1 MKRALYLLHRW
12 AGITLCLVMALWF
25 LSGMVM
31 LYVGYPKLTPAEQL
45 QGLAVL
51 TPSPGCCVPLDRALD
66 AAGTKPPTPWRLAA
80 VAGTP
85 HYLFGD
91 GREAAVAVNA
101 VTGRRVTTV
110 SAEAASVA
118 ASRFAGGA
126 PVQWLGQATEDAW
139 THSRA
144 LDAHRPLHR
153 VAVADGS
160 GLWLYVSG
168 NTGEVVR
175 DATFTE
181 RSWGWVGAWL
191 HWLYIFRGGALNAWW
206 TDLVIGLSLAGG
218 VLGFSGLVVGL
229 WRWRFSGRYKS
240 GSRSPYRGR
249 TARWH
254 HVVGLTGG
262 TLALTW
268 VVSGLLSMNPWK
280 VFEAPGPKP
289 DRVAYAGGPL
299 RVVDAPDAGHLL
311 AALQAQGLQPRSLKW
326 RRVAG
331 QPRVLVQTASG
342 RFLVDGEGRR
352 QGPLPEATLV
362 ASAARLLPGARIVD
376 REWLT
381 AYDAHYYDREAHTM
395 TGGRERPLPALRL
408 RFDDAQAHQVVL
420 DPATGALVQL
430 SSRRQRAERWLFAF
444 LHSFDLP
451 ALLNAR
457 PAWDAWMLGFSL
469 AGLAL
474 SLTGVVMGARR
485 LRVRLLARKSRPAPR

>member
-1 MKRALYLLHRW
+1 MKRLLYLLHRW
-12 AGITLCLVMALWF
+12 VGIALCVVMALWF
-25 LSGMVM
+25 LSGMVL

-45 QGLAVL
+45 QGLPVL
-51 TPSPGCCVPLDRALD
+51 KPIPGCCVPLARALD
-66 AAGTKPPTPWRLAA
+66 ASGLKAPSQWRLAA

-91 GREAAVAVNA
+91 GRRTAVAVNA
-101 VTGRRVTTV
+101 VTGERVTAV
-110 SAEAASVA
+110 GPEAASVSASHFA
-118 ASRFAGGA
+118 AGA
-126 PVQWLGQATEDAW
+126 PVRWLGQDAEDAW

-153 VAVADGS
+153 VAVEDGS

-175 DATFTE
+175 DATRAE
-181 RSWGWVGAWL
+181 RRWGWVGAWL

-206 TDLVIGLSLAGG
+206 TDIVIWLSIAGAALGL
-218 VLGFSGLVVGL
+218 SGLVVGV
-229 WRWRFSGRYKS
+229 WRWRFKGRYKS

-249 TARWH
+249 LARWH
-254 HVVGLTGG
+254 HVIGLTGG

-280 VFEAPGPKP
+280 VFDAPGAKP
-289 DRVAYAGGPL
+289 DRLAYAGGPL
-299 RVVDAPDAGHLL
+299 RADDAPDAARVL
-311 AALQAQGLQPRSLKW
+311 AALQEQGLQPRLLEW

-331 QPRVLVQTASG
+331 EPRMLVQTGAG
-342 RFLVDGEGRR
+342 QFLVDGDGRR
-352 QGPLPEATLV
+352 QAPLSEAAL
-362 ASAARLLPGARIVD
+362 ADAAARLLPKARIVG

-381 AYDAHYYDREAHTM
+381 AYDSHYYSRDAHTM

-408 RFDDAQAHQVVL
+408 RFDDAQAHEVVL
-420 DPATGALVQL
+420 DPATGAVVQT
-430 SSRRQRAERWLFAF
+430 SNGHQRVDRWLFAF

-451 ALLNAR
+451 VLLNAR

-469 AGLAL
+469 AGMAL
-474 SLTGVVMGARR
+474 SVTGVVMGWRR
-485 LRVRLLARKSRPAPR
+485 LRGRVLARKSRPAPR